1 MKKTE
6 CLKLRESAES
16 TNSELK
22 GHHKK
27 LKYCIV
33 LFAAD
38 SLELLLVQSA
48 IKELTKTREQ
58 FNKSKCLIEK
68 NK

>member
-1 MKKTE
+1 MKKT
-6 CLKLRESAES
+6 
-16 TNSELK
+16 
-22 GHHKK
+22 
-27 LKYCIV
+27 
-33 LFAAD
+33 D